1 MIERPRDAD
10 APRVTVLL
18 SARLAGVGAGL
29 DLGSLREWL
38 EVRLALRSRI
48 LADVEGSPAEIAAAL
63 GETGAERL
71 VLGLTHGEHHPGSLQ
86 AVMRRAGLDPLG
98 VEVLNL
104 GAHAALLSPRPE
116 AMDRAKLLLAGAVAK
131 ARSFRGSGPEHLR
144 PSVSVT
150 MGRRSL
156 ITLTAKEYHVVPSV
170 LRERCAVEQGCRRC
184 VEACPRRALRHGSG
198 RIEIDRLRCESCG
211 LCLGACPSEA
221 VALPGHSYPE
231 VDAQVVAL
239 ADPTLVAPV
248 RRGLVFLCA
257 RNAGLLET
265 SIKHGWRYPSDW
277 LPVVVPCVGM
287 LSATSFLR
295 PLALGLEA
303 VGVVPCGGVC
313 PFGQDAA
320 VAERV
325 DFAQRLLASLGAER
339 ERVRLLPQPGAE
351 PVAWQPAVP
360 DGPVRPQASPIARRW
375 PGRGVHAETVLALAR
390 AQAAPA
396 DLRLPH
402 PRSPLAVIEIDA
414 ARCTACGSCAEAC
427 PTGALSLH
435 HDHDAI
441 AIRFDAALCGGCA
454 LCGPCC
460 PERDVL
466 RLEPAVDRRRLEAG
480 AMTLARAV
488 MRRCVRCGTAIA
500 SSAMLTRLAILLGH
514 DYATLAPTIARYCS
528 NCRAAS
534 APDGEESGAVGS
546 LQAP

>member
-1 MIERPRDAD
+1 MIEHPRDAD
-10 APRVTVLL
+10 APRVAVLL

-29 DLGSLREWL
+29 DLGALRDWL
-38 EVRLALRSRI
+38 EARLALRSRI
-48 LADVEGSPAEIAAAL
+48 LADVEGPSGEIAVAL
-63 GETGAERL
+63 GETRAERL
-71 VLGLTHGEHHPGSLQ
+71 VLGLTHGEHHPASLQ

-116 AMDRAKLLLAGAVAK
+116 AMDRAKLLLTGAVAK
-131 ARSFRGSGPEHLR
+131 ARAFRGSGPEHLR
-144 PSVSVT
+144 PSLSVA
-150 MGRRSL
+150 MDRRSL
-156 ITLTAKEYHVVPSV
+156 ITLTASEYHVVPSV

-184 VEACPRRALRHGSG
+184 LEACPRRAVRYGSG
-198 RIEIDRLRCESCG
+198 RIEIDRLQCASCG
-211 LCLGACPSEA
+211 LCLGACPTEAIAFPGRSYSE
-221 VALPGHSYPE
+221 L
-231 VDAQVVAL
+231 DAQVAAL
-239 ADPTLVAPV
+239 ADPTLVALAP
-248 RRGLVFLCA
+248 RGLVFLCT
-257 RNAGLLET
+257 RNAALLET
-265 SIKHGWRYPSDW
+265 SIERGLRYPSGW
-277 LPVVVPCVGM
+277 LPLVVPCVGM
-287 LSATSFLR
+287 LSPTSFLR
-295 PLALGLEA
+295 PLALGMDA
-303 VGVVPCGGVC
+303 VSVVPCGGAC

-325 DFAQRLLASLGAER
+325 DFCRRLLAGIGAER

-351 PVAWQPAVP
+351 QDAWCLTVPEGAVLP
-360 DGPVRPQASPIARRW
+360 RSSPIARRW
-375 PGRGVHAETVLALAR
+375 PGRRVDAETVLVLAR

-396 DLRLPH
+396 GLRLSH
-402 PRSPLAVIEIDA
+402 PRSPLGVAEIDA

-435 HDHDAI
+435 QDQDAI
-441 AIRFDAALCGGCA
+441 ALRFDAALCGGCA
-454 LCGPCC
+454 LCVPYC